1 MYCVPL
7 CTRCLSLFVWMI
19 QTVLRSGRETTP
31 PGRRTE
37 TQKVK
42 KKGPNWGGP
51 SIASCDLII
60 VIIRLI
66 RNSGSKHTSILDRII
81 FCNVKEIYN
90 FFQIIIQSNEM
101 CIYNFFQIIWS
112 REMCIYFIKLLSPVF
127 KMYEFGNP
135 RHAETMCISNLIPLW
150 NLSSLKLN

>member
-1 MYCVPL
+1 MYKMSVIVCVDD
-7 CTRCLSLFVWMI
+7 SDGA
-19 QTVLRSGRETTP
+19 TVRKGDYST
-31 PGRRTE
+31 RTE
-37 TQKVK
+37 DWDPKSK

-51 SIASCDLII
+51 SIALFDLII

-66 RNSGSKHTSILDRII
+66 QNSGSKHTSILDRII

-135 RHAETMCISNLIPLW
+135 WTCSNYVHFKFD
-150 NLSSLKLN
+150 SLMKIIIIRAKLVDLE